1 MTDSAADDFFAGF
14 VLDRASG
21 EPAYHQLEDWLT
33 GRIRSGDLEF
43 GSSLPPE
50 RDIARVL
57 GISRMTV
64 RQALDRPVRDGLLVR
79 NRGAGTTVGRPRLV
93 GERGRLGGIS
103 DVVARQ
109 GHDST
114 TRVLSFDDLEPPR
127 DIARALALPP
137 SARAMRLRRLRRVDD
152 EPFSLETS
160 WLHPEACAAL
170 AGTDLNGRSLFEAL
184 TNDCGIDLAEA
195 RESVTATTLDA
206 FEADQLT
213 LDPGAAAF
221 RVRRTTLDADG
232 AVVEVVSSVI
242 RADRFSFE
250 ASIQRTDAD
259 PYRPTPQLS
268 QENS

>member
-1 MTDSAADDFFAGF
+1 MTDSPAADFFAGF

-21 EPAYHQLEDWLT
+21 EPAYHQLEDWLV
-33 GRIRSGDLEF
+33 GRIRSGELAA
-43 GSSLPPE
+43 GAALPPE
-50 RDIARVL
+50 REIAAQL

-79 NRGAGTTVGRPRLV
+79 NRGAGTTVGRPMLV
-93 GERGRLGGIS
+93 GERGRLSGIS

-109 GHDST
+109 GRDSVT
-114 TRVLSFDDLEPPR
+114 TVLALDELEPPR
-127 DIARALALPP
+127 DIARELDLESGAA
-137 SARAMRLRRLRRVDD
+137 AIRLRRVRRVDD

-160 WLHPEACAAL
+160 WLHPTACAAL
-170 AGTDLNGRSLFEAL
+170 VGTDLNGRSLFEAL
-184 TNDCGIDLAEA
+184 TNECGLDLAEA
-195 RESVTATTLDA
+195 RESVTATTLDP

-213 LDPGAAAF
+213 LDPGAPAF
-221 RVRRTTLDADG
+221 RVRRTTLDG
-232 AVVEVVSSVI
+232 RGGVIEVVSSVI

-268 QENS
+268 QENP